1 MERRLMI
8 ALGVILLAGVAYLGY
23 QRFAGGQNNVRVQ
36 SCTKCSPAAPEV
48 CGMYKSCSNGC
59 CS

>member
-23 QRFAGGQNNVRVQ
+23 QRFAGGQDNVRVQ
-36 SCTKCSPAAPEV
+36 SGELRFSDDAAI
-48 CGMYKSCSNGC
+48 
-59 CS
+59 